1 MNRIS
6 ALSLELLLISFC
18 AFNAS
23 AQYHPGSAGYNTV
36 VVPGNSLGKFGTGSM
51 NSWGAFSQGSGGAVG
66 WTTGARSEREARRAA
81 LADCVRNGGT
91 ECEVEGTF
99 VNSCGAVAFG
109 PENWSASYAPPQSM
123 TLHELEAKVLGRCGA
138 ECEIVRSGCSL

>member
-1 MNRIS
+1 MKHLS
-6 ALSLELLLISFC
+6 ALSLVFLLISLP
-18 AFNAS
+18 APDAS
-23 AQYHPGSAGYNTV
+23 AQYHPGSVEYNTV

-51 NSWGAFSQGSGGAVG
+51 NSWGAFSQGAGGKLG

-81 LADCVRNGGT
+81 LADCLRNGGT
-91 ECEVEGTF
+91 GCEVEGTF

-123 TLHELEAKVLGRCGA
+123 ALHELEAKVLGRCGA
-138 ECEIVRSGCSL
+138 ECTIVRSGCSL